1 MSRQDDQPNLT
12 LPPQRAPTTDEELC
26 ASHVVAPTPLNGTV
40 FIAAYDPAWPRMF
53 AAEAATI
60 RGTLGARALLLEHAG
75 STSVPGLPAKPL
87 IDIVLV
93 VADPTDEAA
102 YVPPL
107 EAAGYALRIREPEW
121 YQHRV
126 LKRLDPE
133 VNLHVFG
140 PDCEETRR
148 MLAFRDWLRAHDA
161 DRDLYART
169 KRELARREWKYVQ
182 HYADAKSDVVREIL
196 ARAIASADVAQK
208 AHEFTG
214 QL

>member
-1 MSRQDDQPNLT
+1 MSQQDDRPKLT
-12 LPPQRAPTTDEELC
+12 LPPRSAPTTEEQLR
-26 ASHVVAPTPLNGTV
+26 ASHVGAPTPLNGTV
-40 FIAAYDPAWPRMF
+40 FIADYDPAWPRMF

-60 RGTLGARALLLEHAG
+60 RGALGERALLLEHAG

-93 VADPTDEAA
+93 VADPTDEAG

-107 EAAGYALRIREPEW
+107 EAAGYALLIREPEW
-121 YQHRV
+121 YEHRL

-148 MLAFRDWLRAHDA
+148 MLLFRDWLRTHEA

-169 KRELARREWKYVQ
+169 KRELARREWKYMQ

-196 ARAIASADVAQK
+196 ARAIANSADGAP
-208 AHEFTG
+208 
-214 QL
+214 